1 MAKFDKY
8 EIDDPL
14 FDEEHGVLKNK
25 LGITDRDKLDSVER
39 QHLVNAY
46 RKAALGYSENHVFTE
61 HDVCDLHK
69 LFLGKIYEWAGSYRT
84 VDLSSEDIRFCHAAY
99 IHKNMKAF
107 SGELSKLSPFAANL
121 SRHDIIDRLAIIHGE
136 MIVIHPFRDGNGR
149 VTRLLCDLLLMQA
162 RYRPLKMTSFYR
174 DDFVKRYY
182 GAIRK
187 IWHAKD
193 YSELATLFESLI
205 VR

>member
-1 MAKFDKY
+1 MVKSDKY
-8 EIDDPL
+8 EINDPL
-14 FDEEHGVLKNK
+14 FDDEHGVLKNK

-39 QHLVNAY
+39 QHLIKAY
-46 RKAALGYSENHVFTE
+46 HKAALGYSENHIFTE
-61 HDVCDLHK
+61 NDVCDLHK

-99 IHKNMKAF
+99 INESMKIF
-107 SGELSKLSPFAANL
+107 SEELSKLSPFTPNL
-121 SRHDIIDRLAIIHGE
+121 SKHEIIDRLVRIHGE

-162 RYRPLKMTSFYR
+162 RYRPLKMTFFYR

-182 GAIRK
+182 RAI
-187 IWHAKD
+187 
-193 YSELATLFESLI
+193 S
-205 VR
+205 

>member
-25 LGITDRDKLDSVER
+25 LEITDRDKLDSVER

-84 VDLSSEDIRFCHAAY
+84 VDLSSDDIRFCHAAY
-99 IHKNMKAF
+99 IHDNMKAF

-121 SRHDIIDRLAIIHGE
+121 SKHDIIDRLAIIHGE

-162 RYRPLKMTSFYR
+162 RYRPFKMTSFYR

-182 GAIRK
+182 RAIRK
-187 IWHAKD
+187 IWYAKD
-193 YSELATLFESLI
+193 YSELATLFEPLI